1 MAAPIQSGTALLC
14 ISNFYSTSPYIYV
27 DIDEDAKRYSSF
39 SPLPSLIPHPSS
51 PFRRSVSASTPTQMQ
66 GDGEHKPQMSRLC
79 DAEQKPQMPTV
90 CIFIASLYMY
100 VSTTIVLIH
109 FLISLCLTYRRHSP
123 SSLFRHC
130 SASTLMEDEAYASTS
145 LCIYV
150 DKT

>member
-1 MAAPIQSGTALLC
+1 MAAPIQSGTGLLC

-51 PFRRSVSASTPTQMQ
+51 PFRR
-66 GDGEHKPQMSRLC
+66 

-90 CIFIASLYMY
+90 CIFIASLYIY